1 LLGGETIGG
10 GALTKAQIRTKQ
22 KSAQAILRSREEAKE
37 ARFAEAQEWS
47 MKKDT
52 ESAQKGAA
60 ASVEQGDY
68 NHAGDQKG
76 HLKGNLKRR
85 FGINLISVNSSH
97 GMIVGTTSTALFA
110 VWHNG
115 TEGVNGSL
123 LTINGTE
130 GDDGTLL
137 TIG

>member
-1 LLGGETIGG
+1 MLGGETIGG

-60 ASVEQGDY
+60 ASVEQG
-68 NHAGDQKG
+68 AGQERKAD
-76 HLKGNLKRR
+76 
-85 FGINLISVNSSH
+85 
-97 GMIVGTTSTALFA
+97 
-110 VWHNG
+110 
-115 TEGVNGSL
+115 
-123 LTINGTE
+123 
-130 GDDGTLL
+130 
-137 TIG
+137 